1 MRDTRYH
8 GGFDHP
14 VRSFLIGVTLLA
26 LLFGGF
32 VVGVEAGGRPSSTG
46 NTHTITLQDQRLQVV
61 TIQQPVLRTTVGSAT
76 TIVRLLGPGR
86 DAAVVRDGDSTLLG
100 YLSGGQS
107 GSTVESSAFQQ
118 AGTIF
123 FPEPTTVTNTVTETT
138 TETVTETA
146 TDTGGTTDT
155 TSAP

>member
-1 MRDTRYH
+1 
-8 GGFDHP
+8 
-14 VRSFLIGVTLLA
+14 
-26 LLFGGF
+26 
-32 VVGVEAGGRPSSTG
+32 
-46 NTHTITLQDQRLQVV
+46 
-61 TIQQPVLRTTVGSAT
+61 
-76 TIVRLLGPGR
+76 VRLLGPGR
-86 DAAVVRDGDSTLLG
+86 NAAVVRDGDSTLLG

-123 FPEPTTVTNTVTETT
+123 FREPTTVTNTVTETT